1 MKDIYIS
8 GEPQQVE
15 FEDIYSDSSS
25 GMTPP
30 PAGEPKK
37 RKKKH
42 TLRKIIAVIL
52 IILLAPAAVIS
63 IIAALSDYTR
73 EDLKTNDYISSSELH
88 SNPMVTNILLIGTD
102 EESGGA
108 SRSDSMIL
116 LSLDFLHS
124 KIKLTSFLRD
134 CQVDIPSSGKKMKLN
149 AACVYGGAQLVCD
162 TIEYNFRVN
171 INHYIKVD
179 FEMFTKI
186 IDELGGIDVEV
197 TQKEA
202 EFINRTTR
210 QTIQSGEKV
219 HLNGEEALVYARIRK
234 LDSDYMRTYRQ
245 RQIISAMI
253 EKFKSTSPFSLIKTV
268 NKVLP
273 LLESDLSPLEISSTA
288 YKGLIAALKFDIMQ
302 TKMPRDEMMTTGYSG
317 SQWVEIPDLEKCREG
332 LYDFIYKASEEE

>member
-8 GEPQQVE
+8 GEPQKVE
-15 FEDIYSDSSS
+15 FEDIYSNS
-25 GMTPP
+25 GSVSEP
-30 PAGEPKK
+30 PADKKPKK
-37 RKKKH
+37 KKKR
-42 TLRKIIAVIL
+42 TLKKIIICL
-52 IILLAPAAVIS
+52 IIILLLPAVI
-63 IIAALSDYTR
+63 ICITAAFADYTR
-73 EDLKTNDYISSSELH
+73 EDLKSNDYISSSELH
-88 SNPMVTNILLIGTD
+88 SNPLVTNILLIGTD

-116 LSLDFLHS
+116 LSLDYIHG

-134 CQVDIPSSGKKMKLN
+134 CQVDIPSTGKKMKLN

-179 FEMFTKI
+179 FEMFTEI
-186 IDELGGIDVEV
+186 IDELGGVDVEV
-197 TQKEA
+197 TAKEA

-210 QTIQSGEKV
+210 QKIQSGEKV

-245 RQIISAMI
+245 RKIISALI
-253 EKFKSTSPFSLIKTV
+253 YKFKNTSPLSLLKTV

-273 LLESDLSPLEISSTA
+273 LLESDLSPIEISSTA
-288 YKGLIAALKFDIMQ
+288 YKGLIAAMRFEIMQ
-302 TKMPRDEMMTTGYSG
+302 TKMPKDEMMTTGYSG
-317 SQWVEIPDLEKCREG
+317 SQWVEIPDLEKCRQG
-332 LYDFIYKASEEE
+332 LYDFIYKSTESEE

>member
-1 MKDIYIS
+1 MKDVYIS
-8 GEPQQVE
+8 GEPQEIE
-15 FEDIYSDSSS
+15 FEDIYSDSAYNEN
-25 GMTPP
+25 PNP
-30 PAGEPKK
+30 DKKPK
-37 RKKKH
+37 KKKH
-42 TLRKIIAVIL
+42 ILRKIIAIIL
-52 IILLAPAAVIS
+52 IITLIPA
-63 IIAALSDYTR
+63 IIIGTVALISDYTR
-73 EDLKTNDYISSSELH
+73 EDLKKNEYISSYELH

-116 LSLDFLHS
+116 LSLDFIHG

-134 CQVDIPSSGKKMKLN
+134 CQVDIPSTGKKMKLN

-186 IDELGGIDVEV
+186 IDELGGIDIEV
-197 TQKEA
+197 TDKEA

-210 QTIQSGEKV
+210 QNIKSGDSV

-245 RQIISAMI
+245 RKIISAVI
-253 EKFKSTSPFSLIKTV
+253 DKFKHTSPLSLIKTI
-268 NKVLP
+268 NSVLP
-273 LLESDLSPLEISSTA
+273 LLETDLNAAEISATA

-317 SQWVEIPDLEKCREG
+317 SQWVEIPVLDKCREG
-332 LYDFIYKASEEE
+332 IYEFIYKSSDES